1 MQDLLN
7 DIELDVRELK
17 CLVQAITVNADPAL
31 CRVACRNIGQLK
43 ARLDA
48 LREQLEVQ
56 PSPAEALQPA
66 PEMPQPQPAVEPVA
80 PVPDVPQPP
89 VSQPQPAEEPVSV
102 PPLVEENPVPDPRP
116 SVSEPAPAAAPILA
130 ERIRPATD
138 LRHAI
143 SLNDSFRFTRELF
156 GGDAARMNDVL
167 RRLGDAP
174 TLNSALELFAAEV
187 QADDDNPAVADFVEL
202 LHKYF
207 N

>member
-102 PPLVEENPVPDPRP
+102 PPVVEENPVPDPRP
-116 SVSEPAPAAAPILA
+116 SVSEPSPAAAPILA

-156 GGDAARMNDVL
+156 GGDAARMNRVF
-167 RRLGDAP
+167 
-174 TLNSALELFAAEV
+174 TELNAAVSFEEAIALFQKEV
-187 QADDDNPAVADFVEL
+187 PVEEENEAVVDFVEL
-202 LHKYF
+202 LRKYF